1 MNTLAITHRTTYR
14 YDQPVTFAMQQL
26 RLTPKSH
33 NGQRILDWDITVS
46 GGELQLEFEDEHRN
60 RVQLCNV
67 DTYATEIVIESRGT
81 VQLEETNGI
90 LGTHGGYV
98 PLWLFKRDTGITRPG
113 KTMRALVKEI
123 GSEGLPL
130 DRLHAL
136 SEAIRDS
143 VSYETGQTG
152 ADWTGEEAAV
162 AGRGV
167 CQDHAHIFV
176 GCARMMDIPA
186 RYVSGYLMM
195 DDRVEQD
202 ATHAWAEAYV
212 EGLGWVGFDISNGI
226 SPDTRYVRV
235 ATGLDY
241 NEAAP
246 IRGTRFGAG
255 EEELDVTVS
264 VQQQQ

>member
-1 MNTLAITHRTTYR
+1 MNTLVITHRTTYR
-14 YDQPVTFAMQQL
+14 YDVPVAFAMQQL

-33 NGQRILDWDITVS
+33 NGQRVLDWDITVT
-46 GGELQLEFEDEHRN
+46 GGALQLEFEDEHRN
-60 RVQLCNV
+60 RVQLVNV

-98 PLWLFKRDTGITRPG
+98 PLWLFKRDTGTTRPG
-113 KTMRALVKEI
+113 KTMRGLVKEI
-123 GSEGLPL
+123 GSEGVPL

-136 SEAIRDS
+136 SEAIRGS
-143 VSYETGQTG
+143 VAYETGRTG
-152 ADWTGEEAAV
+152 ADWTGEEAAA
-162 AGRGV
+162 AGHGV

-195 DDRVEQD
+195 NDRVEQD

-235 ATGLDY
+235 ATGLDS